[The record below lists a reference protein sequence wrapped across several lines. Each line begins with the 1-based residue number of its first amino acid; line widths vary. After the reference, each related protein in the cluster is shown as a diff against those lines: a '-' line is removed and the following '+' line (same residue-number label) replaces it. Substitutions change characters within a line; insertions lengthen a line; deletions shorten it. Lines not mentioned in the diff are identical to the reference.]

1 MEDIPRIK
9 GNIAKMI
16 AQNAPETDI
25 DAYVASE
32 GVSLDQLKAP
42 AAPDKYQQAAID
54 EQADLKAKGIDS
66 GAGLTRRLTHGATLG
81 ADSTIMA
88 AAMTPLEMFKRGINP
103 AEAYNYA
110 KAREDQIMGDARKN
124 TGALGSAAEVLGGG
138 ISGAGLASGGLTFAR
153 ALGPEAGLLAR
164 SAASAGD
171 AAGLGAFSGAMEGNG
186 LAERGTNALKG
197 GLLGG
202 VLGGVLPPGLAL
214 GGAAL
219 SPDFQQHQGS
229 HQSYGV
235 RSVSG
240 RSWRVRKRHDASS
253 DCATTVGRRSGW
265 AGHVYRG

>member
-16 AQNAPETDI
+16 AQNAPESDI

-54 EQADLKAKGIDS
+54 EQSDLKAKGIDP

-138 ISGAGLASGGLTFAR
+138 VSGAGLR
-153 ALGPEAGLLAR
+153 VAGLPRSRLGAR
-164 SAASAGD
+164 SRVACAIRRHLRRCC
-171 AAGLGAFSGAMEGNG
+171 GLGRFLRRHGRQRRLPSAA
-186 LAERGTNALKG
+186 NALKG

-202 VLGGVLPPGLAL
+202 VLGGATRR
-214 GGAAL
+214 
-219 SPDFQQHQGS
+219 STI
-229 HQSYGV
+229 
-235 RSVSG
+235 RSVAL
-240 RSWRVRKRHDASS
+240 RR
-253 DCATTVGRRSGW
+253 RRSS
-265 AGHVYRG
+265 AIRARINPRGLLNRRSPAVFQKAV